1 MFNLWAISC
10 VPLYLGTDL
19 THMDPADLAII
30 TNRDLIAINQ
40 AGVPASPLDIQQL
53 RTKQQQAWFTKNRD
67 GSFTL
72 ALFNLG
78 PESAPIKFSW
88 RELDALRDT
97 NFAAHPPALTDLV
110 THQPVPTPPEDI
122 NFTLDSHA
130 SRVFRLTA
138 PH

>member
-1 MFNLWAISC
+1 
-10 VPLYLGTDL
+10 
-19 THMDPADLAII
+19 MDPADLAII

-53 RTKQQQAWFTKNRD
+53 RNKPQQAWFTKNRD

-78 PESAPIKFSW
+78 PDTSPIKFSW

-97 NFAAHPPALTDLV
+97 NFAQHPPALTDLV
-110 THQPVPTPPEDI
+110 THQTVPTPPEDI
-122 NFTLDSHA
+122 DFTLDSHS
-130 SRVFRLTA
+130 SRVFRLI
-138 PH
+138 PPR